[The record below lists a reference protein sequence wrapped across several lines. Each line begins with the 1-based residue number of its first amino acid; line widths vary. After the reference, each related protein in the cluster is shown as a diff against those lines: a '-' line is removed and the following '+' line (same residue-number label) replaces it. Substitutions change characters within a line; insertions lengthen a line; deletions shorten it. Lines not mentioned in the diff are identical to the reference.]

1 MLCLPFFG
9 DHPTNCRY
17 ICNELGNWDWNW
29 YECEE
34 RGGGENGKWIDSGIE
49 SKQDE
54 DKSNGVEEKGW
65 GGHQT

>member
-1 MLCLPFFG
+1 MKHFFLTQKIRR
-9 DHPTNCRY
+9 DENQ
-17 ICNELGNWDWNW
+17 GNWDWNW